1 MLGQSASLGAHVFLA
16 PSVTASDGDAEGTP
30 FVLHQMMATGMPAP
44 SGSVSYLPIH
54 AVQG

>member
-1 MLGQSASLGAHVFLA
+1 MLQTKRAVLGAIRKHRLDDIA
-16 PSVTASDGDAEGTP
+16 AHSP
-30 FVLHQMMATGMPAP
+30 FVLQQMMATGMPAP